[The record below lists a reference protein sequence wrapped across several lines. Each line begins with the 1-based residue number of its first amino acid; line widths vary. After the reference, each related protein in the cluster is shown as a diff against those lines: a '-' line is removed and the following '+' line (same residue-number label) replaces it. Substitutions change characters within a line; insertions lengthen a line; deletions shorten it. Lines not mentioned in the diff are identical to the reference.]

1 MGDFCRSRPSKSN
14 KSLRKCVF
22 LFVWVF
28 FARYRKESCE
38 WLIFEHLLSFQ
49 SSWLLLKVPQ
59 VTPPWHVPMPEW
71 NIVGGSRLHHL
82 ANCLLA
88 ATSHW
93 RILATSLEEGL
104 TQAKLQFHLVISEER
119 VCVCLCPCVC
129 VRVCVC
135 WLAGIMDEC
144 CRNECAGSVLQG
156 RSISTIHSSLI
167 TTAELRRD
175 LFLFPSRP
183 LVLFHNLYLV
193 LFFSAFY

>member
-1 MGDFCRSRPSKSN
+1 MYWSTVFHSGLLQPMCLWTYSKKKQKTGGWGSVGDFCRSRPSKSN

-129 VRVCVC
+129 LLAC
-135 WLAGIMDEC
+135 WDNGW
-144 CRNECAGSVLQG
+144 VL
-156 RSISTIHSSLI
+156 
-167 TTAELRRD
+167 
-175 LFLFPSRP
+175 
-183 LVLFHNLYLV
+183 
-193 LFFSAFY
+193 

>member
-1 MGDFCRSRPSKSN
+1 MVCCSPCASEHVVKKNKLGVRGQWGISVDLGLVSQVSHWENVFCFFFW
-14 KSLRKCVF
+14 C
-22 LFVWVF
+22 F

-82 ANCLLA
+82 ADCLLA

-104 TQAKLQFHLVISEER
+104 TQAKLQFQLVISEER

-129 VRVCVC
+129 LLAC
-135 WLAGIMDEC
+135 WDNGW
-144 CRNECAGSVLQG
+144 VL
-156 RSISTIHSSLI
+156 
-167 TTAELRRD
+167 
-175 LFLFPSRP
+175 
-183 LVLFHNLYLV
+183 
-193 LFFSAFY
+193 